1 MTASVVG
8 RDVIGLA
15 RGLRTVV
22 GAEAAESERLRT
34 MSPPIVE
41 ALWASGLM
49 TAFNPREAGGVEPSF
64 AEMIETWI
72 EMAWQDQVP
81 FEALQLQFG
90 LSEAAVITLMRAE
103 LKRGS
108 FRLWRARVT
117 GRRSKHQSL
126 RCA

>member
-1 MTASVVG
+1 MS
-8 RDVIGLA
+8 L
-15 RGLRTVV
+15 
-22 GAEAAESERLRT
+22 GATLS
-34 MSPPIVE
+34 
-41 ALWASGLM
+41 
-49 TAFNPREAGGVEPSF
+49 AGDLSRV
-64 AEMIETWI
+64 I

-81 FEALQLQFG
+81 FEALQQQFG
-90 LSEAAVITLMRAE
+90 LSEAAVIALMRAE